1 MDMEFLL
8 GDENILELGR
18 CISPRK
24 MEIGSTVFDRTK
36 CHWIFHF
43 KMANWYY
50 INLISF
56 KNRTKKKKYPHK
68 NLNPFSTEVLTS
80 R

>member
-43 KMANWYY
+43 KMAN
-50 INLISF
+50 
-56 KNRTKKKKYPHK
+56 
-68 NLNPFSTEVLTS
+68 
-80 R
+80 